1 MRNIGIKK
9 VVKVSTGFYN
19 YYSVC
24 RGSNMQVVVMKGQY
38 DYDKLM

>member
-1 MRNIGIKK
+1 MHNIGIKK
-9 VVKVSTGFYN
+9 VVKDSTGFYN

-24 RGSNMQVVVMKGQY
+24 RGSKVVMKGQY